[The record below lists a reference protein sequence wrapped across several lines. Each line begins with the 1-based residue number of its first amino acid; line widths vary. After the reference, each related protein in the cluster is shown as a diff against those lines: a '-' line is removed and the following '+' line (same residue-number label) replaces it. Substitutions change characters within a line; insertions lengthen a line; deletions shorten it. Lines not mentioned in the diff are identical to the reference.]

1 MTDEPDN
8 QTILRSLPLI
18 DMQLS
23 LKEGRP
29 ADNEDDDNEDDDDED
44 DDDEDDDDD
53 DDDDED
59 DDDDDDDDGEG
70 DDAQSENE
78 PVVAN
83 GPAVAA
89 KPDDAAPAG
98 AVATSPTRP
107 PAPSDA
113 ELRTSL
119 RKLVD
124 SLVEE
129 DSTQS
134 MR

>member
-29 ADNEDDDNEDDDDED
+29 ADNDDDDNEDDDDE
-44 DDDEDDDDD
+44 